1 MRRLKQEIDR
11 RRPRAWPEEGR
22 LCPTLRAHS
31 AGVCLSG
38 RCARLVQPSRAVV
51 PCIDHNGSGVLRRN
65 AGGYFGSPLR
75 SCSARQ
81 TLHLINA
88 GKLFRQPRPPLD
100 RVGPPTARL
109 PRSTR
114 APSAGKW
121 RARDQ
126 SGRCAPIRGTLS
138 RSRDTLWPT
147 PRHKPELV
155 VALSRIMPQRKLQ
168 S

>member
-1 MRRLKQEIDR
+1 ME
-11 RRPRAWPEEGR
+11 AAFCVETH
-22 LCPTLRAHS
+22 TLA
-31 AGVCLSG
+31 
-38 RCARLVQPSRAVV
+38 
-51 PCIDHNGSGVLRRN
+51 
-65 AGGYFGSPLR
+65 LR

-81 TLHLINA
+81 TIHLIDA
-88 GKLFRQPRPPLD
+88 EKLFRQPRPPLD

-114 APSAGKW
+114 APSVGKW

-155 VALSRIMPQRKLQ
+155 VALGRIMPQRKLL